1 MVSENSPGTDSIK
14 AVVMIPVN
22 RKFIRYSSITSVKI
36 CFHKNQNTES
46 RHLFIMFRFTQLTGT
61 ICFALLLFLA
71 YASDDVEVANID
83 PGSSDCGDSD
93 NGTISEPYQS
103 SGSEFIISSHSS
115 DLNSTNSETSHVIPV
130 IKNFT
135 FYQED
140 KQINDSIPVSKV
152 VRFTF
157 NLSRKNCKS
166 YFKCPLGNNYTGN
179 NNKVQSAKIFG
190 KFRRK

>member
-1 MVSENSPGTDSIK
+1 M
-14 AVVMIPVN
+14 N
-22 RKFIRYSSITSVKI
+22 RSKFIVKLAT
-36 CFHKNQNTES
+36 QNK
-46 RHLFIMFRFTQLTGT
+46 I
-61 ICFALLLFLA
+61 A

-140 KQINDSIPVSKV
+140 KQINDSIPVSKME
-152 VRFTF
+152 TTIPEITT
-157 NLSRKNCKS
+157 KS
-166 YFKCPLGNNYTGN
+166 KVLKYLESLDESDQTELT
-179 NNKVQSAKIFG
+179 NNKESELQEKTEKIHDSVG
-190 KFRRK
+190 ANPEQGRTETETEELEEQTVACHKIVSTTLMK